1 MKNFN
6 MQRKDRIIELFE
18 KLISNQAVS
27 KEKEELFQLINSEN
41 IDEMVFAWLKD
52 NWDNV
57 KYDQLNISSK
67 AILDKIHDK
76 LEIEEPNDLRRKN
89 PSGVRKIILTT
100 MKYAAACILGYVI
113 HLLVIAQTDENLNK
127 DIIPQTVQYNEINVP
142 KGSKS
147 YIVLS
152 DSTKVWLNAGAKL
165 RYPTDF
171 QQNTRKVFLEGEA
184 FFNVSKKGEMPFL
197 VNTTGIDIKVL
208 GTQFNVK
215 AYADDNSIETTLLEG
230 SIEIIGLK
238 SDKEGESNLMLEPG
252 QKLVLLK
259 NENIHQV
266 SDVSSEKQPENENV
280 TESIPVKIKRA
291 QVITLNDT
299 EPEVSWKEDK
309 LIFNKERFGEIKVKL
324 ERWYGV
330 NINVKDS
337 EILDYRFTGTFDKE
351 TFEQAMFALKQA
363 AKFDYSIKKKNVTV
377 KRN

>member
-76 LEIEEPNDLRRKN
+76 LEIEESTDLRRKN
-89 PSGVRKIILTT
+89 PTGVRKIILTT

-171 QQNTRKVFLEGEA
+171 QRNTRKVFLEGEA